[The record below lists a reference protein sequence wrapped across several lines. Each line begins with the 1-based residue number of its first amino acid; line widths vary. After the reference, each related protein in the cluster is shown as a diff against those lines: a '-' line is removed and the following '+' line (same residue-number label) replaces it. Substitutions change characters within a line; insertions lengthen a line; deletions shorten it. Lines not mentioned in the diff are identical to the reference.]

1 MKGTHWCCPRAC
13 ESNQTSDTSSQICG
27 QRTPKG
33 KYSFTL
39 EHNNKKRGEKMDE
52 YRKTGIIVGV
62 LFIIATVASIFGKV
76 SLGSILD
83 APNFLISV
91 SAHGN
96 QMIMAMI
103 FFLIA
108 AISAVATAFML
119 FPILR
124 RHVESLSLGYV
135 VLRTFENVFY
145 VVGALVLLTMLT
157 VSQNYVAGAVDAS
170 YYQVLGTVLLAL
182 REWSGLIGTLIFAG
196 LGSMTL
202 NYVLYQSKLIPQW
215 LSLWGFI
222 GAALIV
228 LLGLFGIFGLGM
240 GLASPFA
247 LLAIPIAV
255 QEMVFAVWLIVKGF
269 NPSVIASKSLQGE

>member
-1 MKGTHWCCPRAC
+1 MKVG
-13 ESNQTSDTSSQICG
+13 
-27 QRTPKG
+27 
-33 KYSFTL
+33 
-39 EHNNKKRGEKMDE
+39 KMDS

-62 LFIIATVASIFGKV
+62 LFIIATVASILGKV
-76 SLGSILD
+76 SLGPILD
-83 APNFLISV
+83 APNYLISV
-91 SAHGN
+91 SAYGN
-96 QMIMAMI
+96 QVTMAVV

-145 VVGALVLLTMLT
+145 VLGTVGLLLMLT
-157 VSQNYVAGAVDAS
+157 VSQKYVAGAVDAS
-170 YYQVLGTVLLAL
+170 YYQVLGTLLLAL
-182 REWSGLIGTLIFAG
+182 KDWAGLIGTLFFAG

-202 NYVLYQSKLIPQW
+202 NYVLYQSKLIPRW
-215 LSLWGFI
+215 LSLWGLI

-228 LLGLFGIFGLGM
+228 LLGLSGILGLGM
-240 GLASPFA
+240 GFNSPFA

-255 QEMVFAVWLIVKGF
+255 QEMVFAVWLIFKGF

>member
-1 MKGTHWCCPRAC
+1 
-13 ESNQTSDTSSQICG
+13 
-27 QRTPKG
+27 
-33 KYSFTL
+33 
-39 EHNNKKRGEKMDE
+39 MDE
-52 YRKTGIIVGV
+52 YRRTGIIVGV
-62 LFIIATVASIFGKV
+62 LFIFATVASILGSV

-83 APNFLISV
+83 APNYLGSV

-96 QMIMAMI
+96 QMLIAVI

-108 AISAVATAFML
+108 AISAVATSFML

-124 RHVESLSLGYV
+124 RHIESLAMGYV

-145 VVGALVLLTMLT
+145 VVGTMGLLIILT
-157 VSQNYVAGAVDAS
+157 VSQKYVAGAIDVS
-170 YYQVLGTVLLAL
+170 YYQSLGILLLAL
-182 REWSGLIGTLIFAG
+182 QDWAVLIGTLIFAG

-202 NYVLYQSKLIPQW
+202 NYVLYQSKLIPRW

-228 LLGLFGIFGLGM
+228 LYGLFGIFGLGI
-240 GLASPFA
+240 GLTFPYA

-255 QEMVFAVWLIVKGF
+255 QEMVFAVWLIFKGF
-269 NPSVIASKSLQGE
+269 NTSAIAPDLQNN